1 MATSEA
7 VDSYGEMQLV
17 LHSLAGVVLGSGITW
32 AGLGEKT
39 DSVLVNPCI
48 ANKDE
53 VMCGFSREV
62 VLLDSGDS
70 RDGWEEAHK
79 A

>member
-1 MATSEA
+1 M
-7 VDSYGEMQLV
+7 G
-17 LHSLAGVVLGSGITW
+17 W
-32 AGLGEKT
+32 AREKT
-39 DSVLVNPCI
+39 ASVLVNPCI

-53 VMCGFSREV
+53 VMCGFSHEV